1 LGRGG
6 RVMPKYEVRID
17 LNSITYEIEAE
28 NKEKAVDSAIEIVY
42 YETMY
47 DLLKWAKYEVEEI
60 TNA

>member
-1 LGRGG
+1 
-6 RVMPKYEVRID
+6 MPKYEVRID

-28 NKEKAVDSAIEIVY
+28 DKGKAVDSAIEIVY